1 MVKTTFNLKVK
12 IYIYIYCSLIQKTPL
27 FNQHINAK
35 AKMVDFHGWSMPINY
50 GSQLAEHEEVRS
62 SCGIFDVSHMTVID
76 FRGSEARN
84 LVRKLIS
91 NDVDAL
97 KEDYDGMYSAMLN
110 ENAGVIDDLIAYKM
124 EFGYRLVVNCA
135 RREQDLKWISSISS
149 GFDVEI
155 DERIDLAMIAIQ
167 GPRSLDLLDELGLSS
182 LKTKKRFQGTYE
194 NEILAVKT
202 GYTGEKGFEIIL
214 PNEKSELIWEK
225 TLNAGVSPIGLAA
238 RDTLRLEA
246 GLNLY
251 GFEMDDSISPLECN
265 MAWTISWQDES
276 RDFIGKDALM
286 QKIEEANYHEL
297 VGIVL
302 DERTILRQGQKLYL
316 NENKEL
322 EGVVTSGTYSPS
334 LKKPIALA
342 RLPKKNKKTC
352 FTEARGKLI
361 KAKIGSPRFVIE
373 GKEVFEERK

>member
-1 MVKTTFNLKVK
+1 
-12 IYIYIYCSLIQKTPL
+12 
-27 FNQHINAK
+27 
-35 AKMVDFHGWSMPINY
+35 MVDFHGWSMPINY

-135 RREQDLKWISSISS
+135 RREQDIKWISSISS

-182 LKTKKRFQGTYE
+182 LKTKRRFQGTYE

-286 QKIEEANYHEL
+286 KKIEEANYHEL

>member
-182 LKTKKRFQGTYE
+182 LQTKRRFQGTYE

-373 GKEVFEERK
+373 GKEIFEERK